1 MPRRTIAIADYRI
14 AFHRTAAIS
23 HHGIAFVIQMPRLL
37 EIQMT
42 RLDYARFSTL
52 DYERGARL
60 LEVRLMETRHL
71 HNTKNRYTH
80 MEYKPSTS
88 T

>member
-1 MPRRTIAIADYRI
+1 MTRHTIAIADHRI
-14 AFHRTAAIS
+14 VFHRITAIS
-23 HHGIAFVIQMPRLL
+23 HHVIAFVIQMPRLL

-52 DYERGARL
+52 DYARGAWL

-71 HNTKNRYTH
+71 HNTKNSYTH